1 LTSIAQSVAPQRHA
15 SEQQRPAYQFG
26 GHIVAASPSAVDGE
40 AGVFHQT
47 ASLPAQFSNVFG
59 KSCFGLQSHA
69 AGAAHGDGADDPVA
83 DAGKQRA
90 FTRLRVRV
98 RGVVAAPAVT
108 GLDQAACRQQFILL
122 RGDQVFDAVGCA
134 KGRHAGQVGCF

>member
-1 LTSIAQSVAPQRHA
+1 
-15 SEQQRPAYQFG
+15 
-26 GHIVAASPSAVDGE
+26 VAASPSAVDGE

-83 DAGKQRA
+83 EAGEQRA
-90 FTRLRVRV
+90 FARLRARV
-98 RGVVAAPAVT
+98 RGVIAAPAVA
-108 GLDQAACRQQFILL
+108 GLDQMARRRQFILM
-122 RGDQVFDAVGCA
+122 
-134 KGRHAGQVGCF
+134 